1 MGSDWKNRLRGWE
14 GTASEMVVSLSE
26 ITSAS
31 PWTGTEPSVRLLRH
45 YTQLGVLDRPERR
58 GKEAYYSFR
67 QLVQYLAARWL
78 LQDGWMLAKI
88 AEVTA
93 TRSTLELAALL
104 PDPPQNPAQA
114 LIQRFK
120 ETSTAS
126 SEAITSRQ
134 TALLQ
139 QRTRLQQVL
148 PDLGNPGGVVQ
159 RRDRV
164 QLSLTDW
171 CQVLIDADR
180 LPTLS
185 PEESTRLGEALAAA
199 LNDASRAALR
209 KPARRV
215 RRPHG
220 VKKK

>member
-1 MGSDWKNRLRGWE
+1 MYSLITTLSLGLFAQDGH
-14 GTASEMVVSLSE
+14 TAITE
-26 ITSAS
+26 IA
-31 PWTGTEPSVRLLRH
+31 PTGH